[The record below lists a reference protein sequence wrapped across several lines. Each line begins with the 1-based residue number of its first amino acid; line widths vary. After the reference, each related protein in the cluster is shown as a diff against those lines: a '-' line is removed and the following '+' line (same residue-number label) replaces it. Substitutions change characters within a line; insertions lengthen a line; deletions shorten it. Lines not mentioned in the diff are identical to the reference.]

1 MIKIYK
7 TGMELYEENK
17 AFLDTNKYLSCFFA
31 LDAPLLVKTDKINY
45 ALKVEDD
52 GDVLLVLKVEPYDML
67 LFGTETL
74 AEELLGFLM
83 DNDYEIKELLG
94 SETVCNKMAEIMRR
108 NYGMEY
114 YEALAMDFME
124 AKEKTEVSYEGTE
137 IPTAADLDEMLE
149 CARQFVIDCNLNDEV
164 NAQKLQESLGDYR
177 IIREDG
183 KIVSMAK
190 ITPATDEAK
199 KIAWVYTRP
208 EYRGKGFARKVV
220 ATTMNEILDMG
231 KIATLNVDQKN
242 PVSYHLYLSLG
253 FKKVFAQGE
262 YRRKSEMTE

>member
-31 LDAPLLVKTDKINY
+31 MDAPLLVKTDKINY
-45 ALKVEDD
+45 ALKAEDG

-67 LFGTETL
+67 LFGAETL

-94 SETVCNKMAEIMRR
+94 GETVCNEAAKIMEK
-108 NYGMEY
+108 NYGVEY

-124 AKEKTEVSYEGTE
+124 AKEKTEASYEGIE
-137 IPTAADLDEMLE
+137 IPGEADLDEMLE
-149 CARQFVIDCNLNDEV
+149 CARQFVIDCGLNDEV
-164 NAQKLQESLGDYR
+164 NVSKLQESLGDYR
-177 IIREDG
+177 IIRADG

-190 ITPATDEAK
+190 ITPATEDAK
-199 KIAWVYTRP
+199 KIAYVYTRP
-208 EYRGKGFARKVV
+208 EYRGNGFARKVV

-253 FKKVFAQGE
+253 FQKVFAQGE
-262 YRRKSEMTE
+262 YRRKSERAE